1 MTVTFPGVGAISPSQ
16 NLSMQQTATAP
27 DLTII
32 PADASASHTANF
44 TLVTDCVDVYL
55 VDTSEFGGKDLY
67 WLVNYVAL
75 KNDSSSS
82 LS

>member
-1 MTVTFPGVGAISPSQ
+1 MTHLPGVGAISPGQ

-55 VDTSEFGGKDLY
+55 VNTSEFGGKVLY
-67 WLVNYVAL
+67 WLVNYCMWP
-75 KNDSSSS
+75 
-82 LS
+82 